1 MKTPTN
7 PDRLLA
13 AADRKYT
20 LTYVGVALLLVV
32 AIVIAGDEIRIH
44 LAAIETWISGLGP
57 WGIVAFVALYVAAT
71 TLLFPESVL
80 SIAAGALFGFAWGIA
95 LSTLAAL
102 LAAALQYAL
111 ARWLVR
117 ARVERALSTRP
128 SLAAIERAVSRQELR
143 LQVLLRLTP
152 LNPATTSYLLGAAGV
167 RFTGFMLACLAI
179 VPHLLIEVYFGY
191 AGRHVA
197 HLAGG
202 GRQAV
207 YLHDAMIIGGLAVVM
222 VVLVLVS
229 RMAHKAVLEAVSGPG
244 TGPTDPSA

>member
-13 AADRKYT
+13 AADRKYA
-20 LTYVGVALLLVV
+20 LTYIGVALLLAV

-44 LAAIETWISGLGP
+44 LAAIETWISDLGP

-95 LSTLAAL
+95 LSILAAL

-111 ARWLVR
+111 ARWLLR

-128 SLAAIERAVSRQELR
+128 SLVAIERAASRQELR

-167 RFTGFMLACLAI
+167 RFAGFMLACLAI

-197 HLAGG
+197 HLAGE

-207 YLHDAMIIGGLAVVM
+207 YLHDAMIIGGLAVVL

-229 RMAHKAVLEAVSGPG
+229 RIAHKAVLDAVSGSG
-244 TGPTDPSA
+244 SGSMDR